1 MKKAFHEI
9 KTYSQNI
16 PLISFKAR
24 NFSFMAHWH
33 LDVELVY
40 VLHGEI
46 QIGINSEI
54 RILSKG
60 DLAIC
65 GSGDIHFYNSDGTES
80 EVMIVIFRSDLIESP
95 ARWPKSTRFITPF
108 IDKNQPFYEDLP
120 KDTLRRIDEIFNLL
134 LIEYEQRESFH
145 DMVLKGLLYELCGMA
160 LRYIPSCSTETKRDS
175 KVFSEINAIQLA
187 LSYLEDNF
195 ANEISLDDLAAHAHL
210 SPFHFSRLFR
220 KTCGTSFKTYLN
232 TARINKAE
240 TLLSTTAMPIIDIA
254 LECGFNSVRTFNR
267 VFKSIKSKTPSNVR

>member
-1 MKKAFHEI
+1 MKKAFHET

-108 IDKNQPFYEDLP
+108 IDKNQLFYGDLP
-120 KDTLRRIDEIFNLL
+120 KAALRRIDEIG
-134 LIEYEQRESFH
+134 R
-145 DMVLKGLLYELCGMA
+145 
-160 LRYIPSCSTETKRDS
+160 
-175 KVFSEINAIQLA
+175 
-187 LSYLEDNF
+187 
-195 ANEISLDDLAAHAHL
+195 AH
-210 SPFHFSRLFR
+210 
-220 KTCGTSFKTYLN
+220 
-232 TARINKAE
+232 
-240 TLLSTTAMPIIDIA
+240 
-254 LECGFNSVRTFNR
+254 V
-267 VFKSIKSKTPSNVR
+267 